1 MLQFFIITL
10 HSFVMITC
18 PHKRCSGW
26 QARQP
31 SCLLCPQGRMV
42 QLQRWRWCESQSSPG
57 WKPTQHPA
65 GRIGNVY
72 EKILWIDMLFHK
84 SFESDVSAA
93 LSHVCKTCAKVVQ
106 VISPIAGSREESHL
120 TRGEARN
127 SPTWIAPDEID
138 QGLNLIFF

>member
-57 WKPTQHPA
+57 WRPTQHPA

-72 EKILWIDMLFHK
+72 DEKIFWIDMLFHK

-127 SPTWIAPDEID
+127 PPTWHSISDKVKI
-138 QGLNLIFF
+138 LIFF